1 MNGPKK
7 GIKLNLL
14 LLLFALVPLI
24 ISIVV
29 MGIFSYSKLVSNLE
43 KNTTEE
49 LQVAAEGL
57 KEYYENELVAKGT
70 IEYDTAYVDSLAAK
84 NVNLTLFI
92 DNVRFVTSIKDGNGK
107 RIEGTTAADNIW
119 AEAKKGNDYYAD
131 DVVIQEKDYY
141 VYYTPLYDKNTKS
154 LYGMAF
160 AGKTCDDVISASREI
175 LLYIIVSGV
184 VLLLVIFVIVL
195 LVSKKVTN
203 PLEAVATGVTDVAD
217 GNISNKLSAKSNV
230 VESKQL
236 INSTYKL
243 QSNLKNIIGT
253 TKDVSNGLS
262 DKATKLLSAAEYSN
276 GEVAQIAHTMDDLA
290 KGATAMADNVQNINT
305 QVIHMSDA
313 IGDISSNVDNLADSS
328 KNIKEANANAVEY
341 MDKVSESSKRSVAS
355 VQSISKQIESTNDA
369 IARINEA
376 VAAITNIASQTNL
389 LALNASIEAAR
400 AGDAGRGFAVVAS
413 EISTLSN
420 QSNDSANDIKL
431 IVDEI
436 VEQSAESVKLSI
448 TVADIISEEQ
458 EFIRETQDKFSAL
471 NDEIAN
477 SLVQID
483 AITSKTESLDKMRQI
498 IVSSISDLSAISE
511 ENAASNQ
518 EVTSAID
525 NIAESVSQIKG
536 HSSEV
541 DQMAKQLSSKVS
553 YFK

>member
-160 AGKTCDDVISASREI
+160 AGKTCDDVSSASREI
-175 LLYIIVSGV
+175 LLYIIISGV